1 MANSTL
7 GVTDIRDRVEKALET
22 VRPYLE
28 TDGGD
33 VKILDIDDDLVVT
46 IELQGT
52 CGSCPMSTMTL
63 RAGLEESIKRA
74 VPEIRAVE
82 AINITQSGNPDAKL
96 SDNMLL

>member
-1 MANSTL
+1 
-7 GVTDIRDRVEKALET
+7 
-22 VRPYLE
+22 
-28 TDGGD
+28 
-33 VKILDIDDDLVVT
+33 
-46 IELQGT
+46 
-52 CGSCPMSTMTL
+52 MTL

>member
-7 GVTDIRDRVEKALET
+7 GFTDIRDRVEKALET

-46 IELQGT
+46 IEL
-52 CGSCPMSTMTL
+52 
-63 RAGLEESIKRA
+63 
-74 VPEIRAVE
+74 
-82 AINITQSGNPDAKL
+82 
-96 SDNMLL
+96 